1 MQRFARSISC
11 HVSATAITVLPLLF
25 AVWGLMPYIYIYIYI
40 YKGDGT
46 NLAIIKSTITMAV
59 ETQAELIVYT
69 IPYNNM
75 LSFHTAFV
83 SKSLVMG
90 DCPLI
95 IASAVFEALYYYC

>member
-1 MQRFARSISC
+1 MQRAARCISC
-11 HVSATAITVLPLLF
+11 HVSATAITVLPILF
-25 AVWGLMPYIYIYIYI
+25 AVLGLMLCI

-46 NLAIIKSTITMAV
+46 NLAIIKSTITTTA